1 MRNHNYLKNIC
12 IMQNQKSLPVIEV
25 LIEGFKIGVTNIASL
40 LVAVLLYILT
50 CWIPY
55 LNVGTT
61 IAISTIPLKLSEG
74 KVISPLFIFEEK
86 YRQYM
91 GEYFTLIGLMMMS
104 LIPAYC
110 FMVIPGMIIA
120 ISWSLALFIM
130 LDKGI
135 SPNEALIQSNKAT
148 YGYKWTI
155 FFINLIIG
163 VIAFVLSF
171 ALGLIHEVGSFIAA
185 IVLMPF
191 SLGCQA
197 VIYKKLVKENQTQI
211 KTNNEG

>member
-1 MRNHNYLKNIC
+1 M
-12 IMQNQKSLPVIEV
+12 
-25 LIEGFKIGVTNIASL
+25 
-40 LVAVLLYILT
+40 
-50 CWIPY
+50 
-55 LNVGTT
+55 GTT